1 MIDME
6 KEKLEIVLEGMLDEL
21 KTVNN
26 KMQHYKQQTTE
37 LQERVFAFK
46 ERRDKLNPSIIP
58 FTKPLETAIN
68 AGIIE
73 LKQLIQQQPKP
84 VTRQWHL
91 LLFPEH

>member
-26 KMQHYKQQTTE
+26 KMQQYKQQTTE

-46 ERRDKLNPSIIP
+46 KE
-58 FTKPLETAIN
+58 
-68 AGIIE
+68 
-73 LKQLIQQQPKP
+73 
-84 VTRQWHL
+84 
-91 LLFPEH
+91 